1 MWKFLLN
8 RASTVFSKKSN
19 LTSFFWKES
28 YSFLHVFQYQKSG
41 FKSLKNY
48 FFSILKYES
57 ISEGNTRKL
66 IVKNISS
73 KDSGKYFV
81 EATDGS
87 KCECSLS
94 VGGKGGATSGGA
106 ERSFMANKAEKSA
119 YSFKP
124 QESGLRSDYGI
135 MIPLHMP
142 QQKIRDYVLSEVH
155 HRDVESNKKWIRNP
169 DSWNSWIRNP
179 QYAN

>member
-1 MWKFLLN
+1 M
-8 RASTVFSKKSN
+8 
-19 LTSFFWKES
+19 
-28 YSFLHVFQYQKSG
+28 
-41 FKSLKNY
+41 
-48 FFSILKYES
+48 KYES

-73 KDSGKYFV
+73 NDSGKYFV

-87 KCECSLS
+87 KVECSLS
-94 VGGKGGATSGGA
+94 VGGASASGQSQGD
-106 ERSFMANKAEKSA
+106 RSFMATSAEKSA

-124 QESGLRSDYGI
+124 QERGRKSDYGI

-155 HRDVESNKKWIRNP
+155 HRDVETNKKWIRNP
-169 DSWNSWIRNP
+169 ESWNSWIKNP
-179 QYAN
+179 NYVTA

>member
-1 MWKFLLN
+1 MEISFKPSLDGFFKKIEFNEFLLK
-8 RASTVFSKKSN
+8 RKLFVLARFSVPKIRILEPKK
-19 LTSFFWKES
+19 LF
-28 YSFLHVFQYQKSG
+28 
-41 FKSLKNY
+41 

>member
-1 MWKFLLN
+1 M
-8 RASTVFSKKSN
+8 
-19 LTSFFWKES
+19 
-28 YSFLHVFQYQKSG
+28 
-41 FKSLKNY
+41 
-48 FFSILKYES
+48 KYES
-57 ISEGNTRKL
+57 ISEGNSRKL

-106 ERSFMANKAEKSA
+106 DRSFMATKAEKSA

-155 HRDVESNKKWIRNP
+155 NRDVESNKKWIRNP